1 MKPFRAWPLTL
12 LLLAAATRADE
23 LPVSFNRD
31 VRPILSEK
39 CYYCHGTDPNHRKAD
54 RRLDTREG
62 ALADIDGAKAIVPGK
77 PEESDAIARIL
88 SKDADEQMPPPKA
101 NKTLSAAEKETLR

>member
-1 MKPFRAWPLTL
+1 MDDAHMKCSLALPL
-12 LLLAAATRADE
+12 LLLSVSPAVAAAE

-54 RRLDTREG
+54 RRLDTCEG
-62 ALADIDGAKAIVPGK
+62 ALAELDGVKAIVPGK
-77 PEESDAIARIL
+77 PEASEAIARIL
-88 SKDADEQMPPPKA
+88 SRDADEQMP
-101 NKTLSAAEKETLR
+101 